1 MIKAPW
7 CFLTKCQLCLVIVS
21 QQTRCIFN
29 DRYCCFFYSLCLT
42 RKSQFSFC
50 VFLSYRSS
58 RRLPQ
63 QCDLRISDPSAGA
76 AELPPAGRWT
86 LPGRVVHPV
95 PDTGMLGG
103 PLLCLEDCEPLPT
116 LCPDRYLPQQPPPW
130 KAAGHFVLD
139 FCHLSKGPLPGAG
152 AHLGLISV
160 SLGRRGLSS
169 PNKDLTSN
177 N

>member
-1 MIKAPW
+1 MIKAHW
-7 CFLTKCQLCLVIVS
+7 CFLTKCQLCLVVS

-29 DRYCCFFYSLCLT
+29 DRYCCFFDSFCLT
-42 RKSQFSFC
+42 RKSPFSFC

-63 QCDLRISDPSAGA
+63 QCDLRISDPSAAA

-86 LPGRVVHPV
+86 LPGGVVHPA

-116 LCPDRYLPQQPPPW
+116 LCPDRYFPN
-130 KAAGHFVLD
+130 
-139 FCHLSKGPLPGAG
+139 SPLCRRL
-152 AHLGLISV
+152 LGTSFWISV
-160 SLGRRGLSS
+160 TCPGVHCLELE
-169 PNKDLTSN
+169 PIWDLKVLVWAGGDCLPPIRT
-177 N
+177 